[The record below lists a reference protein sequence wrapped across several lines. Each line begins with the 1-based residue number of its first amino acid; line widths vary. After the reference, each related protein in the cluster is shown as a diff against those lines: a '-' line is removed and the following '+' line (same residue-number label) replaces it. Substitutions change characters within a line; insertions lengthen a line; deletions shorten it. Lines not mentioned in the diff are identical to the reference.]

1 MSRTLRLVIVWTL
14 LAVALCLGPFSA
26 LAAPP
31 PTPQPVSPPIV
42 APAAPPAPPVSAPP
56 PYPRHHVVQWG
67 ENLTRIARHYGTTI
81 WAIAQA
87 NGIWNINYIRAGQ
100 VLLIPGWGPPDPV
113 PGPRYHIVQLGETL
127 SGIAWRYGTTV
138 WAIAQANGIW
148 NPNLIYVGQRLYI
161 P

>member
-1 MSRTLRLVIVWTL
+1 MSRTLRLVIVLTL
-14 LAVALCLGPFSA
+14 LAVALCLSPVSA

-31 PTPQPVSPPIV
+31 PTPQPVSPPV
-42 APAAPPAPPVSAPP
+42 TAPPVQPVTAAPPYAG
-56 PYPRHHVVQWG
+56 HHVVQWG
-67 ENLTRIARHYGTTI
+67 ENLTRIARHYGTTV

-87 NGIWNINYIRAGQ
+87 NGILNINYIRAGQ
-100 VLLIPGWGPPDPV
+100 VLQIPGWGSPAPV
-113 PGPRYHIVQLGETL
+113 PGPRYYIVRLGDTL
-127 SGIAWRYGTTV
+127 SGIAWSFGTTV